1 MITERE
7 AEEALPSYDCFLRD
21 YYFYAKR
28 QTTAPAAYHIPVALS
43 ALSATCPLN
52 FGMNYAGTLRGNMFA
67 MLVGR
72 SGDDQKSTAAGIGRD
87 LLFEAD
93 ARLIGDM
100 PGSSEGLIDSLSR
113 QSTQLVIY
121 KEFGKFLA
129 QAQRGYMEPIKALMT
144 DLYDCEPQQRAK
156 ANRQVVRVDNP
167 RLSILAACSGPFLEK
182 HTEAVDWTGGFLSRW
197 FVMHANRER
206 VDPDPVG
213 DTTGRGFLVQG
224 LFDLVNAK
232 PDTVGWCEGL
242 TDEARD
248 LWNDWFHS
256 VDKRPLPP
264 TISGVRSRVPAMAR
278 KTALLL
284 GWENG
289 NGRQGGPWKIGMAEL
304 FPALMIAELHLK
316 SIISLSEIISEHGDA
331 RLRRTVLDAL
341 PPGSL
346 KSLGDIIA
354 YTKMKK
360 KTITEAL
367 DSLCEEGTV
376 VRYNVPGSAP
386 VFTRAAGGPTGPFH
400 TEVLAESPEW

>member
-7 AEEALPSYDCFLRD
+7 AEDALPSYDCFLRD

-28 QTTAPAAYHIPVALS
+28 QTTAPAAYHIAVALS
-43 ALSATCPLN
+43 ILSATCPAN
-52 FGMNYAGTLRGNMFA
+52 YGMNYAGTLRGNMFA

-72 SGDDQKSTAAGIGRD
+72 SGDDQKSTAAGVGRD

-93 ARLIGDM
+93 ARMIGDM
-100 PGSSEGLIDSLSR
+100 PGSGEGLIDSLSR
-113 QSTQLVIY
+113 QPTQLVIY

-232 PDTVGWCEGL
+232 PDSVGWCEGL
-242 TDEARD
+242 TDEARG

-289 NGRQGGPWKIGMAEL
+289 NGRQGGPWKIGMEEL

-316 SIISLSEIISEHGDA
+316 SIISLSDIISEHGDA

-341 PPGSL
+341 PPGAL

-376 VRYNVPGSAP
+376 VRYNVTGAAP
-386 VFTRAAGGPTGPFH
+386 VFTRAAGEPTGLLR
-400 TEVLAESPEW
+400 TAEADAYEG